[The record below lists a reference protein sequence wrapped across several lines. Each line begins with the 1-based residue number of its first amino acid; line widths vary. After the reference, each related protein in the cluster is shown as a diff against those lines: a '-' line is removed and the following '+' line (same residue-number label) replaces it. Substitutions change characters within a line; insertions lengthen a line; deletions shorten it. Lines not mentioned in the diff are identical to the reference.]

1 MIIGKSAASLMYAW
15 RTQQK
20 CILLDDFVFHHLS
33 DEFDNIDFSEFNV
46 QSARELIPNLIF
58 AMSLTSLLLHGGNVS
73 SFRIDNKELITKGNT
88 KITIGEDLEIF
99 DGEPTGINQV
109 FDDFYWRAGKP
120 HDTMI
125 IESEEDFC
133 KRIFFYETRRSNVSK
148 IVKDFTVISRMS
160 DDELLD
166 PSYGNGI
173 VRIKTQRM
181 FKKNDIKGEFSWQRG
196 DKRYYKKVKFDFE
209 KRFVLPEL
217 NQKMTFEQA
226 WNLEQKKEKPW
237 TMWKKLMSKEKTWLD

>member
-1 MIIGKSAASLMYAW
+1 MIIGRSAASLMYAW

-20 CILLDDFVFHHLS
+20 CVLLDDFVFHHLS
-33 DEFDNIDFSEFNV
+33 DEFDDIDFSEFNV
-46 QSARELIPNLIF
+46 QTAREMIPNLIF
-58 AMSLTSLLLHGGNVS
+58 TMSLTSLLLYNGNVS
-73 SFRIDNKELITKGNT
+73 SFRLENQELITKGNT
-88 KITIGEDLEIF
+88 KITINEEIEIF
-99 DGEPTGINQV
+99 DGEPIGINQV

-120 HDTMI
+120 HNTTLIKSD
-125 IESEEDFC
+125 EDFC
-133 KRIFFYETRRSNVSK
+133 NKIVFYQSRRSNVSK
-148 IVKDFTVISRMS
+148 SVKDFTVVSLMS

-196 DKRYYKKVKFDFE
+196 DKRYYKKAKFDFE
-209 KRFVLPEL
+209 RRSVLPKL
-217 NQKMTFEQA
+217 IQKMTFKEA

-237 TMWKKLMSKEKTWLD
+237 IMWKKLMSKEKTWLD

>member
-1 MIIGKSAASLMYAW
+1 MYAW

-33 DEFDNIDFSEFNV
+33 DEFDDIDFSEFNA
-46 QSARELIPNLIF
+46 QTAREMIPNLIF
-58 AMSLTSLLLHGGNVS
+58 TMSLTSLLLYNGNVS
-73 SFRIDNKELITKGNT
+73 SFRSENQELITKGNT
-88 KITIGEDLEIF
+88 KIVINEEVEIF
-99 DGEPTGINQV
+99 DGKSIGVNQV

-120 HDTMI
+120 HDRTLI
-125 IESEEDFC
+125 KSEEDFC
-133 KRIFFYETRRSNVSK
+133 KRIVFYQSRRSNVSK
-148 IVKDFTVISRMS
+148 LVKDFTVISLMS

-209 KRFVLPEL
+209 RRSVLPKL
-217 NQKMTFEQA
+217 KQKMTFKEA

-237 TMWKKLMSKEKTWLD
+237 IMWKKLMSKEKTWLD

>member
-33 DEFDNIDFSEFNV
+33 DEFDDIDFSEFNA
-46 QSARELIPNLIF
+46 QTAREMIPNLIF
-58 AMSLTSLLLHGGNVS
+58 TMSLTSLLLYNGNVS
-73 SFRIDNKELITKGNT
+73 SFRSENQELITKGNT
-88 KITIGEDLEIF
+88 KIVINEEVEIF
-99 DGEPTGINQV
+99 DGKSIGVNQV

-120 HDTMI
+120 HDRTLI
-125 IESEEDFC
+125 KSEEDFC
-133 KRIFFYETRRSNVSK
+133 KRIVFYQSRRSNVSK
-148 IVKDFTVISRMS
+148 LVKDFTVVSLMS

-209 KRFVLPEL
+209 RRSVL
-217 NQKMTFEQA
+217 Q
-226 WNLEQKKEKPW
+226 
-237 TMWKKLMSKEKTWLD
+237 S